1 MGKGLHKLLEISV
14 FLGSFLI
21 IWYVTGEKVFKRKKQ
36 IVKENILLILRHLC
50 LEIYKVLNE
59 TSKTTKNVYEMLKNE
74 PNASIELSKL
84 EEVLLSNGYK
94 KKIEDVEKEVLSKFE
109 VTVED
114 FYEELKYYEK
124 DQDIQ
129 KYLNAIKK
137 MYNESL
143 LGLQPK
149 LPSIDENISP
159 DVIINLTNLI
169 YKEKRK
175 VYKSKI
181 NSILKKKEKE
191 KGKENENEEGKE
203 KEKEKENININISFG
218 NTEFFEELQKSTE
231 HVEEKIINENRDIIP
246 NIFTF
251 KYLKD
256 NRSNNSFRSTPSQN
270 SLTDNVSSDKNYY
283 RSRNNKK
290 DNASPTNPNIIV
302 TTKPQLNPNSEQ
314 MDDVSRK
321 YITKL
326 DQVSNENG
334 NKQGKEG
341 DVGEMQ
347 IYFNRNDDY
356 DNEDE
361 NEQDLQ
367 AMHINNYLDEIEL
380 DIQRNHLAGNVNLGY
395 TNYAQDGQRY
405 KRVTNRCSN
414 KEAIVVIREGEDVF
428 THGEI
433 RQGEILP
440 GGGAAQDEIAVQ
452 EVVKEEV
459 AWQPEL
465 IEKKSEVPHD
475 VPLNRGDKIKEG
487 ELAQESEIQRGN
499 KASEGEKI
507 SVIGEFPNQ
516 GIENEDGGEIAEVK
530 KKISVREVDAA
541 YEEVLNGDIETQ
553 NDQVLGDEKEVA
565 EGEVVPEDEKEVAE
579 LEVVPEDEKEVVEL
593 EVVPEDEK
601 EVAELE
607 VVPEDEKEVAELE
620 IVPEDEKEVAELEI
634 VPEDE
639 KEVAEL
645 EIVPEDEKEVAELE
659 IVPENEKEVAEL
671 EIVPEDEKEVA
682 ELEIVPEDEKE
693 VEELDE
699 NENGENGEKKELSE
713 LNEANIKDDSQVERN
728 KSSSLENP
736 QENGDLKENEHE
748 KEESSSGKY
757 SEKKKGALMKN
768 IMKKEKKKK
777 HR

>member
-251 KYLKD
+251 KYLVNFYSNDANFLQKKQYLESKHGEKMIKILKVKKKKKKKNVKKD

-645 EIVPEDEKEVAELE
+645 EIVPE
-659 IVPENEKEVAEL
+659 NEKEVAEL

-682 ELEIVPEDEKE
+682 ELEIVPDAICSLLFKTFLSKGLVTE
-693 VEELDE
+693 V
-699 NENGENGEKKELSE
+699 
-713 LNEANIKDDSQVERN
+713 AF
-728 KSSSLENP
+728 
-736 QENGDLKENEHE
+736 
-748 KEESSSGKY
+748 Y
-757 SEKKKGALMKN
+757 
-768 IMKKEKKKK
+768 
-777 HR
+777 